1 MTDLSN
7 GLEEAAYLNSLNE
20 TDEVNDEVTLIE
32 ELLIDLLQLVH
43 GTIKK
48 LVPHEVLANEEE
60 GNGGGSDD
68 PNNTISGSSEVDA
81 KSAILKAKSKGPSFR
96 DQYLLRRQFFT
107 CVYVYLIFSSRIRRI
122 YGCTDNHAIYS

>member
-96 DQYLLRRQFFT
+96 DQYLLQRQFFT
-107 CVYVYLIFSSRIRRI
+107 CVYVYLISSSRIRRI

>member
-68 PNNTISGSSEVDA
+68 PNNTISGSSEVDP
-81 KSAILKAKSKGPSFR
+81 KSAILKAKSKGSLFLVNYHL
-96 DQYLLRRQFFT
+96 QGGIVTKIMF
-107 CVYVYLIFSSRIRRI
+107 I
-122 YGCTDNHAIYS
+122 

>member
-81 KSAILKAKSKGPSFR
+81 KSAILKAKSKGSLSLEKYIPFR
-96 DQYLLRRQFFT
+96 RTILTKMCF
-107 CVYVYLIFSSRIRRI
+107 IFSSRIRWI
-122 YGCTDNHAIYS
+122 HGCTDNHAIYS